1 MFFRIISKLLDNYN
15 SFRNISHLCFDSLKQ
30 GAFQYAPLL
39 PINRLS
45 FIKIILNLSGDKLPI
60 IYSTIHNLL

>member
-15 SFRNISHLCFDSLKQ
+15 SFRNIFPFMFDSLKQ

-45 FIKIILNLSGDKLPI
+45 FIKIILKLI
-60 IYSTIHNLL
+60 R